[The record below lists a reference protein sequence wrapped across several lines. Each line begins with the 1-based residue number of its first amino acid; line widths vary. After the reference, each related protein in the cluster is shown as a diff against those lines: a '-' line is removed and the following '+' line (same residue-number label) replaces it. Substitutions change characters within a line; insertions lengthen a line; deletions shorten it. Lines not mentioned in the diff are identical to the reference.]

1 VEQLGRIL
9 RALVSDGRWHRYL
22 ALAIAF
28 AIGCGL
34 LSWWQ
39 FSRRAETAA
48 ETALITSNASAP
60 AVPLSTL
67 LPSRTA
73 YRSTL
78 QWRTVE
84 VEGTYLRQDQLLVRN
99 RVDPDGDPGFEVLT
113 PFRLAD
119 GTVFVLDRGWVSIG
133 TTQDRPDS
141 LQAAPSGT
149 VTVRARLQGD
159 EGPLAGRTAPTGEIP
174 SIDLQEVA
182 KQVGAPTYTGA
193 YGQVRSES
201 PAAAGAGAPPQ
212 RIEPQPGDTGVDEG
226 THLSYGIQWIIF
238 ALLGFGA
245 LGWSIRRDL
254 LDAGD
259 EVVTAAEERA
269 IVRRSKRAPSDESVE
284 DQLTDAR

>member
-1 VEQLGRIL
+1 VEQLSRIL
-9 RALVSDGRWHRYL
+9 RALVSDGRWRRSL

-48 ETALITSNASAP
+48 ANALITSNAAAAP
-60 AVPLSTL
+60 VPLDDL
-67 LPSRTA
+67 LRSRTA

-84 VEGTYLRQDQLLVRN
+84 VRGTYLPQDELLVRN

-113 PFRLAD
+113 PLRLAD

-133 TTQDRPDS
+133 TKQDRPDS
-141 LQAAPSGT
+141 VPPAPSGT
-149 VTVRARLQGD
+149 VTVEARLQAD
-159 EGPLAGRTAPTGEIP
+159 EGHLAGRSAPTGEIP
-174 SIDLQEVA
+174 SVDLQEVGRH
-182 KQVGAPTYTGA
+182 VGLPTYTGA
-193 YGQVRSES
+193 YGQVSSES
-201 PAAAGAGAPPQ
+201 PAAATTPQ
-212 RIEPQPGDTGVDEG
+212 RLQPQPADIGTDEG
-226 THLSYGIQWIIF
+226 THLSYGIQWILF

-254 LDAGD
+254 LDSGD
-259 EVVTAAEERA
+259 EVVSAAEERA
-269 IVRRSKRAPSDESVE
+269 QVRRAKRAPSDEAVE
-284 DQLTDAR
+284 DELVER